1 MCKSLGFK
9 KDRKSGHYM
18 REVTPGLE
26 DAIHF
31 FFKPYSGKAV
41 SVSFIVGIYLK
52 ELVDLIDELYEKTD
66 GCKSLLWLWCGDL
79 LPEPKVV
86 QWMYYT
92 ENGDPKQ
99 LSDEIRQFIVDYAKP
114 FLCVITT
121 GKIFRILS
129 LRENM
134 QMRKGHLSRW
144 LCITVVSRIVV

>member
-1 MCKSLGFK
+1 
-9 KDRKSGHYM
+9 M

-26 DAIHF
+26 DSIHF

-66 GCKSLLWLWCGDL
+66 GYKSLLWLWCGDL
-79 LPEPKVV
+79 LPEPKVI

-99 LSDEIRQFIVDYAKP
+99 LCDEIRQFIVDYAEP
-114 FLCVITT
+114 FFVRNHDWKDISDS
-121 GKIFRILS
+121 IL
-129 LRENM
+129 
-134 QMRKGHLSRW
+134 
-144 LCITVVSRIVV
+144 I